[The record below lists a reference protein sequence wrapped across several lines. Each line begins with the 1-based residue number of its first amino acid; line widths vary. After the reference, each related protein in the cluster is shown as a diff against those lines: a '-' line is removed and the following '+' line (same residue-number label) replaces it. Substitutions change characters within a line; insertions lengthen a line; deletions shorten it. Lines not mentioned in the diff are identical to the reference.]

1 MEQIV
6 GCIGKSEV
14 AKKIGVKIRK
24 LEYMI
29 REGEFPPG
37 VQIGKSLQWLE
48 EVVDAWLERAFAP
61 QREWMRNG
69 SVVSEGGTAECAPG
83 LAPVTPQAPT
93 AAVEAVNSGA
103 RVITTALSAA
113 GVPAPVRLV

>member
-1 MEQIV
+1 MEQAV
-6 GCIGKSEV
+6 GCLGKAEV

-29 REGEFPPG
+29 TDKEFPPG

-48 EVVDAWLERAFAP
+48 EVVDDWLDRAFAP
-61 QREWMRNG
+61 QREWMRSG
-69 SVVSEGGTAECAPG
+69 PKVPQGMAECAPA
-83 LAPVTPQAPT
+83 LAPATPETPAAAD
-93 AAVEAVNSGA
+93 AAVSPSP

-113 GVPAPVRLV
+113 GVPAPKRLV